1 MKSNCAVTGATTWL
15 LKVVSSV
22 PVASPP
28 VEVITVVADKRPVSA
43 SLVTVTVTSIVIA
56 S

>member
-1 MKSNCAVTGATTWL
+1 M
-15 LKVVSSV
+15 VVKDSV
-22 PVASPP
+22 ICICYSPP
-28 VEVITVVADKRPVSA
+28 DEVIAVVADKRPVSA